1 MPLYLGIDIGT
12 SGVRTSVI
20 DESARLLFSER
31 IGMPAPDRSRGMP
44 EQDPWIWWRAV
55 ADCIDRISATMSD
68 AKRSLAEVDAVAV
81 DGTSGTIL
89 LVDAALDPVSR
100 GLMYDAGGFVSEAR
114 EIDAVAPTDSI
125 AQGGSS
131 TLARL
136 LHLQSMPG
144 SDGAAHA
151 MHQADWIAAMLTG
164 RGGQSDEN
172 NVLKLGYD
180 LGARCWPEWFGRLCL
195 RNDLLPEVHPVGAA
209 LGGVS
214 AKSRSRFG
222 FSRHATVVA
231 GTTDS
236 TAAFVAAGASKPG
249 DGVTSLGTTLAVK
262 LLSTRP
268 VLSPSRGVYSHRLF
282 GMWLAGGASNT
293 GGGVLLD
300 LFGMDRIE
308 ELEGRVDPESDTGLD
323 YYPLSRP
330 GERFP
335 VSDPDLK
342 PRLEPKPADEGRFFQ
357 GVLEGIARIERQAYG
372 TLADLGADPVA
383 DIRTAGGGGKSAAW
397 TAIRRRILGCPVSI
411 SDAEASEGSARIA
424 LRGAAASRDRR
435 MRPGFWTGT
444 GRD

>member
-12 SGVRTSVI
+12 SGVRASVI
-20 DESARLLFSER
+20 DESARPLVSEKV
-31 IGMPAPDRSRGMP
+31 GMPVPDRSRGMP
-44 EQDPWIWWRAV
+44 EQDPWIWWRAT
-55 ADCIDRISATMSD
+55 ADCINLASSALSD
-68 AKRSLAEVDAVAV
+68 AKRSLSEVDAVAV

-89 LVDAALDPVSR
+89 LVDAALNPVTR
-100 GLMYDAGGFVSEAR
+100 GLMYDAGGLVGEAK
-114 EIDAVAPTDSI
+114 EIDAAAPTDSI
-125 AQGGSS
+125 ARGGSS

-144 SDGAAHA
+144 GDGAAHA
-151 MHQADWIAAMLTG
+151 MHQADWIAAMLSG

-180 LGARCWPEWFGRLCL
+180 LGAQSWPDWFGQLGL
-195 RNDLLPEVHPVGAA
+195 RHELLPEVHPVGAA

-214 AKSRSRFG
+214 AECRSRFG
-222 FSRHATVVA
+222 FSRRAKVVA

-236 TAAFVAAGASKPG
+236 IAAFVAAGASKPG

-262 LLSTRP
+262 LLSARP
-268 VLSPSRGVYSHRLF
+268 VSSPSSGVYSHRLF
-282 GMWLAGGASNT
+282 GMWLAGGASNS

-308 ELEGRVDPESDTGLD
+308 ELESRVEPEADTGLD

-335 VSDPDLK
+335 VSDPNLS
-342 PRLEPKPADEGRFFQ
+342 PRLEPRPTDEGKFFQ
-357 GVLEGIARIERQAYG
+357 GVLEGIARIERRAYG

-383 DIRTAGGGGKSAAW
+383 SIRTAGGGGKSAAW
-397 TAIRRRILGCPVSI
+397 TAIRRRVLGCPVSI
-411 SDAEASEGSARIA
+411 SGAEASEGSARIA
-424 LRGAAASRDRR
+424 LRGAARA
-435 MRPGFWTGT
+435 
-444 GRD
+444 

>member
-12 SGVRTSVI
+12 SGARASVI
-20 DESARLLFSER
+20 DESARLLVSEKVR
-31 IGMPAPDRSRGMP
+31 MPTPDRSRGRP
-44 EQDPWIWWRAV
+44 EQDPRIWWRAV
-55 ADCIDRISATMSD
+55 ADCVDRASAALSD
-68 AKRSLAEVDAVAV
+68 AARSMAEVDAVAV

-89 LVDAALDPVSR
+89 LVDAALDPVTR
-100 GLMYDAGGFVSEAR
+100 GLMYDAGGFLGEAR
-114 EIDAVAPTDSI
+114 DIAAAAPPDSI

-136 LHLQSMPG
+136 LHLQSAPG

-151 MHQADWIAAMLTG
+151 MHQADWVAAMLTG

-180 LGARCWPEWFGRLCL
+180 LGARSWPDWFGRLGL
-195 RNDLLPEVHPVGAA
+195 RHELLPEVHPVGAA
-209 LGGVS
+209 LGGAS
-214 AKSRSRFG
+214 AECRSRFG
-222 FSRHATVVA
+222 FSRRAKVVA

-236 TAAFVAAGASKPG
+236 IAAFVAAGASEPG

-262 LLSTRP
+262 LLSARP
-268 VLSPSRGVYSHRLF
+268 VSSPSRGVYSHRLF

-300 LFGMDRIE
+300 LFGMDRIK
-308 ELEGRVDPESDTGLD
+308 ELESRIDPEADTGLD
-323 YYPLSRP
+323 YYPLLRP

-335 VSDPDLK
+335 VADPDFR
-342 PRLEPKPADEGRFFQ
+342 PRLEPRPTDEGKFYQ
-357 GVLEGIARIERQAYG
+357 GVLEGIARIERRAYD

-383 DIRTAGGGGKSAAW
+383 SIRTAGGGGKSAAW
-397 TAIRRRILGCPVSI
+397 TTIRRRILGCPISI

-424 LRGAAASRDRR
+424 MRGAAGA
-435 MRPGFWTGT
+435 
-444 GRD
+444 